1 MPEFKIASGG
11 DVAPGQGRTVR
22 AAGREFALLNVDGE
36 LIAIDDACP
45 HMRASLSGGEVKGR
59 TVTCSWH
66 GWQFDLDTGRCL
78 GVEWA
83 RVRRY
88 PLRLEGGEVYLVLEP
103 EPEAEEPEEEPLPE
117 IVWKR
122 REE

>member
-1 MPEFKIASGG
+1 MPEFKIASRG
-11 DVAPGQGRTVR
+11 DVAPGSGRTVR
-22 AAGREFALLNVDGE
+22 ADGRQFALLNVEGE

-45 HMRASLSGGEVKGR
+45 HMRASLSGGEIEGR

-66 GWQFDLDTGRCL
+66 GWQFDLDSGQCL

-88 PLRLEGGEVYLVLEP
+88 PLRLEGDQVFLILEP
-103 EPEAEEPEEEPLPE
+103 EVEEETEEEPLPE